1 MPGGELSEKPASGLA
16 GKTAIVTGGGR
27 GLGRAMA
34 LGLARAG
41 ANVVMT
47 AARGRHEIEAV
58 ADEAKT
64 SQTGIVRGGIARGGI
79 VRALTADVTS
89 QEDGLR
95 VVSEAIREFGSIHI
109 LVNNAGRGMRFV
121 SENFLDTP
129 TKFWQTDPAVWR
141 MIVDTNVTGPF
152 LMARAVVPHML
163 KQHWGRIINISMNYE
178 TMRRAGFAPYGPSK
192 AALESET
199 IIWAQDLAGT
209 GVTVNSLLPGGV
221 TDTGMVPGDIAP
233 EVRRRLLP
241 PEIMV
246 QPLLWLV
253 SAMADE
259 VTGARFVASL
269 WDSSLPPA
277 EAAAKARDA
286 SVSIVPGR

>member
-1 MPGGELSEKPASGLA
+1 MHADWDERTQMPSGELS

-41 ANVVMT
+41 ANVVIT

-58 ADEAKT
+58 ADEAKI
-64 SQTGIVRGGIARGGI
+64 SQSGIVRG
-79 VRALTADVTS
+79 LTADVTS
-89 QEDGLR
+89 EQDALL
-95 VVSEAIREFGSIHI
+95 VVSEAIREFGPIHI

-141 MIVDTNVTGPF
+141 MIVDTNVNGPF
-152 LMARAVVPHML
+152 LMAHATVPYML
-163 KQHWGRIINISMNYE
+163 KQRWGRIINISMNYE
-178 TMRRAGFAPYGPSK
+178 TMRRAGFSPYGPSK

-199 IIWAQDLAGT
+199 IIWAQDLDGT
-209 GVTVNSLLPGGV
+209 GVTVNSLLPGGA
-221 TDTGMVPGDIAP
+221 TDTGMVPGDVAP
-233 EVRRRLLP
+233 ELRRRLLN

-253 SAMADE
+253 SEMADE

-277 EAAAKARDA
+277 LAAEKARSNSD
-286 SVSIVPGR
+286 SIIPVT